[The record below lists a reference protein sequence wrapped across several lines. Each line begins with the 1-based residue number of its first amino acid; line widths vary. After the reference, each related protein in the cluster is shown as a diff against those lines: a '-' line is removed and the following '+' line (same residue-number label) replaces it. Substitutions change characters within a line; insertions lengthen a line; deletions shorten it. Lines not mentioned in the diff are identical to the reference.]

1 MLIHFIIIQGY
12 NLPGLIDF
20 GPKYG
25 DSIVQRKDDSFFG
38 PLALPDEFPFFNK
51 HIESFYI
58 NINGIVSFDKELSVF
73 DEINYSHNTSYL
85 SIFWSDV
92 NTKFNGNIFHRE
104 IKNKEVL
111 KYLST
116 LSAKALRNNGQE
128 NLSTSWAYLITWHNV
143 EPHRR
148 YNELKRNTFQ
158 AVYIEFLTYYNF

>member
-1 MLIHFIIIQGY
+1 M
-12 NLPGLIDF
+12 
-20 GPKYG
+20 
-25 DSIVQRKDDSFFG
+25 QRKDDSFLG
-38 PLALPDEFPFFNK
+38 PLPLPLDFPFFNK

-73 DEINYSHNTSYL
+73 DEINYPQNTSYL
-85 SIFWSDV
+85 SVFWSDV

-116 LSAKALRNNGQE
+116 LAAKALSNNEQDKFAA
-128 NLSTSWAYLITWHNV
+128 SWAYLITWHNV

-148 YNELKRNTFQ
+148 YNELKSNTFQ
-158 AVYIEFLTYYNF
+158 AVYLRDFNMFL